1 MMREAKPDVGKE
13 TVPFSVAD
21 MEFKTPPEIVEG
33 LKEYLDT
40 TVLGYTLPTESYL
53 EAVAGWME
61 TRHSWKIDKEWIV
74 TTAGVVPGFYNAIK
88 CLSRPGEGIIVQTP
102 VYYPFYSA
110 IESSGRKI
118 VRNPLKLDGTT
129 YSIDFEDLETKA
141 SDPANKILLFCSPHN
156 PVGRIWTREE
166 LTKVGEICLR
176 HGVMIISDEIHFD
189 LVMPGSRHTV
199 FAALSESLADNMIV
213 CTAPSKTFNL
223 AGLHTSNLIIPNK
236 GLREAFKKGQT
247 DDGLFGVNILGAKAC
262 EIAYRRCA
270 PWLDQLI
277 ALVWRNHEVLK
288 AYLAAKLPQVK
299 IFDLEGTYLQWMDF
313 RAFGMEKAELER
325 FMQQE
330 AELFL
335 DEGYVFGDEG
345 EGFERMNLACP
356 TATMMAGLER
366 LVAAFRRAG
375 KA

>member
-1 MMREAKPDVGKE
+1 
-13 TVPFSVAD
+13 
-21 MEFKTPPEIVEG
+21 
-33 LKEYLDT
+33 
-40 TVLGYTLPTESYL
+40 
-53 EAVAGWME
+53 
-61 TRHSWKIDKEWIV
+61 
-74 TTAGVVPGFYNAIK
+74 
-88 CLSRPGEGIIVQTP
+88 
-102 VYYPFYSA
+102 
-110 IESSGRKI
+110 
-118 VRNPLKLDGTT
+118 
-129 YSIDFEDLETKA
+129 
-141 SDPANKILLFCSPHN
+141 
-156 PVGRIWTREE
+156 
-166 LTKVGEICLR
+166 
-176 HGVMIISDEIHFD
+176 MIISDEIHFD